1 MEENFYALA
10 VSILRKC
17 TPEQA
22 FELLE
27 TGKKHRAKR
36 GTYLDAVP
44 ELRKLREQ
52 GLSYEAIG
60 ELYGM
65 SKDWVYARLKREK
78 EKCAS

>member
-1 MEENFYALA
+1 VKENYYALA
-10 VSILRKC
+10 VSILCKC

-27 TGKKHRAKR
+27 TGKKKRAKR
-36 GTYLDAVP
+36 GTYLDVAP
-44 ELRKLREQ
+44 ELQKYREQ

-65 SKDWVYARLKREK
+65 SKDWVFARLKRAREK
-78 EKCAS
+78 SA

>member
-1 MEENFYALA
+1 VNENYYALA

-22 FELLE
+22 FELLN
-27 TGKKHRAKR
+27 TGKKQKAKR
-36 GTYLDAVP
+36 GTYLDVVP
-44 ELRKLREQ
+44 ELRKYREQ

-65 SKDWVYARLKREK
+65 SKDWVYARLKRAK
-78 EKCAS
+78 EKSA

>member
-1 MEENFYALA
+1 MNENYYALA
-10 VSILRKC
+10 VSIFCKC

-22 FELLE
+22 FELLK

-36 GTYLDAVP
+36 GTYLDVVP
-44 ELRKLREQ
+44 ELRELRAQ

-65 SKDWVYARLKREK
+65 SKDWAYARLKRAK
-78 EKCAS
+78 EKSA